1 MDGHIAIE
9 IHGGI
14 ADVRL
19 ARAAKKNALNEGMF
33 QELASTGARLA
44 VEAGLRAV
52 VLSGEGDAFCA
63 GIDISLLER
72 FAAADLP
79 PLAERIHG
87 MTNGFQ
93 QSVWTWRELPVP
105 VIAAIHGVAFGGG
118 FQLTLGADMRIA
130 APNAQFSIME
140 TRWGL
145 VPDMAGTL
153 LMRNL
158 ARDDVIRELTYTART
173 FSAQEALSY
182 GFVTHIHENPH
193 ANAMAVAADIARRS
207 PDAIRAVKRL
217 LNKAVEYGATGELL
231 LGESQAQEKLLGSAN
246 QREAVRANLER
257 RPPRFS
263 DL

>member
-1 MDGHIAIE
+1 
-9 IHGGI
+9 
-14 ADVRL
+14 L
-19 ARAAKKNALNEGMF
+19 ARAAKKNALNERMF
-33 QELASTGARLA
+33 QELAGTGARLA
-44 VEAGLRAV
+44 DEVGLRAV

-63 GIDISLLER
+63 GIDIGLLER

-79 PLAERIHG
+79 SLAGRVHG

-118 FQLTLGADMRIA
+118 FQLALGADMRIT

-153 LMRNL
+153 LMRTL

-173 FSAQEALSY
+173 FTAQEALSY
-182 GFVTHIHENPH
+182 GFVTQIHENPH
-193 ANAMAVAADIARRS
+193 AGAMAMAAEIASRS
-207 PDAIRAVKRL
+207 PEAIRAAKRL
-217 LNKAVEYGATGELL
+217 LNKAVEYGATDELL
-231 LGESQAQEKLLGSAN
+231 LGESQAQEKLLGSPN